1 MSRTFEHYRDEPTY
15 DELKEREREEYV
27 EWYLK
32 QKNNETNS
40 NNDTNTTGSS
50 GLSEKSEM

>member
-15 DELKEREREEYV
+15 EELKEREREEYV